1 MKTLRVFAVS
11 ALAIAILGSVVHSQN
26 TGANSNQAIEAVL
39 KATGQKST
47 AGADVAG
54 TAAIVGRAHN
64 GGSALP
70 GVKVGITGPGVDTTV
85 VTDGDGGFDVRAP
98 FHAADYELRFELPGF
113 ATIRRLVAANP
124 MGLASVSVDMHVCD
138 ITLEHISV
146 DLGLPDTLRLASAVV
161 QFKIATVVGPRPAQ
175 EAGEGVCGGQ
185 EFEITGTSVRTA
197 KLATG
202 LDTPRSFLVRSGR
215 TGFEANQEFLAFL
228 WWNPALKRYVPGG
241 YMVQVVDGRIV
252 WGRADRSVLQDGMPV
267 ADAVAALE
275 RLARRRIQ

>member
-1 MKTLRVFAVS
+1 MKTLRVFVVS
-11 ALAIAILGSVVHSQN
+11 ALAIAILGSVVHSQD
-26 TGANSNQAIEAVL
+26 TGD
-39 KATGQKST
+39 GQKST
-47 AGADVAG
+47 AGASVAG

-70 GVKVGITGPGVDTTV
+70 GVKVGITGPGVHTTV
-85 VTDGDGGFDVRAP
+85 VTDGDGGFDVRAA
-98 FHAADYELRFELPGF
+98 FQAADYELRFELPGF

-138 ITLEHISV
+138 ITLEHISIV

-185 EFEITGTSVRTA
+185 EFEIAGTSVRTA

-202 LDTPRSFLVRSGR
+202 LYTPRSFLVRSGR

-228 WWNPALKRYVPGG
+228 WWNPTLNRYVPGG
-241 YMVQVVDGRIV
+241 YMVQVVDGRIA